1 MTFCQVAEYVLVR
14 LVLRLLVVVTCCI
27 LVGDFA
33 VEEYLL
39 ESDGELF
46 GSPGTGRF
54 VEEIRLLNTPSA
66 CISLY
71 CPWLGVPF

>member
-1 MTFCQVAEYVLVR
+1 MFRPFGAKVSCCCYI
-14 LVLRLLVVVTCCI
+14 VVI

-33 VEEYLL
+33 VEKYLP

-54 VEEIRLLNTPSA
+54 VEEICLLNTPSA

-71 CPWLGVPF
+71 CPWLGVPC